1 MADVAQI
8 WERLDRLRGSSVV
21 VLGVGNT
28 LKGDDAV
35 GPQVC
40 ARLAGKVSATVID
53 AGTVPENYVQPI
65 VRAAPDI
72 LLIVD
77 AVDFG
82 AAPGSLRV
90 FDLEEIEAFALST
103 HALSLHLFIDLI
115 RSEKEMTVVAVGVQP
130 GHTSVGEPVSA
141 SVQESVDVLAGLLV
155 QTFPL
160 R

>member
-1 MADVAQI
+1 M
-8 WERLDRLRGSSVV
+8 

-40 ARLAGKVSATVID
+40 TRLAGKVSATVID
-53 AGTVPENYVQPI
+53 AGTVPENYIRPT
-65 VRAAPDI
+65 VRAGANV

-77 AVDFG
+77 AVDSG

-90 FDLEEIEAFALST
+90 FDPEEIEAFVLST

-115 RSEKEMTVVAVGVQP
+115 RMEKEMTVLTVGVQP
-130 GHTSVGEPVSA
+130 GHTKVGEPVSA
-141 SVQESVDVLAGLLV
+141 SVEESIDVLVGLLV
-155 QTFPL
+155 QAFPL
-160 R
+160 G